1 MKNTELLNDLNN
13 YMENFRSE
21 DTVSTKKS
29 KYKYSLKSIAFTYGS
44 TPQKTFQSLLNNLKI
59 KPKRLVVVGSSIG
72 WINFYWN
79 ELYPNV
85 ETIGIDIHSF
95 RVNFAK
101 KMVDKFNLKNIT
113 FSETSFY
120 DFEFSEGDLI
130 WQSNL
135 CFNAKDVYNA
145 NEDLLKKTP
154 KVSIISYRPISKN
167 KDQRKYITPHY
178 YPVSW
183 MEKQSFYIYEKI

>member
-101 KMVDKFNLKNIT
+101 KNGGQV
-113 FSETSFY
+113 
-120 DFEFSEGDLI
+120 
-130 WQSNL
+130 
-135 CFNAKDVYNA
+135 
-145 NEDLLKKTP
+145 
-154 KVSIISYRPISKN
+154 
-167 KDQRKYITPHY
+167 
-178 YPVSW
+178 
-183 MEKQSFYIYEKI
+183 